1 MAKKG
6 MKKSDPL
13 DGLPPR
19 KRKYVAERAKGKSKM
34 KAAKAAGFSDAMAAA
49 AGAKIE
55 TPDVRRAF
63 QLLIREKIPA
73 SKVAAR
79 LAEGLDAM
87 ETEFAKEKG
96 MITDTRDVIAWSERR
111 EYLKLA
117 AEYGGY
123 FVPKQE
129 FEITAL
135 PPDQRRARVLDML
148 REGAQRIEKV
158 Q

>member
-1 MAKKG
+1 

-13 DGLPPR
+13 APLTPK
-19 KRKYVAERAKGKSKM
+19 KRKYVAERTKGKSKM
-34 KAAKAAGFSDAMAAA
+34 QAAKDAGFSHSMARV

-63 QLLIREKIPA
+63 QALIREKIPA
-73 SKVAAR
+73 SKVAGR

-96 MITDTRDVIAWSERR
+96 MITDSRDVVAWSERR

-135 PPDQRRARVLDML
+135 PPEKRRERVLDML